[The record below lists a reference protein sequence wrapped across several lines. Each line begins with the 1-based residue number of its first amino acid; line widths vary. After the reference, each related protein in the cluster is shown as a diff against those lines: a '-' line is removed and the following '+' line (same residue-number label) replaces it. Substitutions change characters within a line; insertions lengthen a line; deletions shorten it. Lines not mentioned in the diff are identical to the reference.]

1 MKIVIEGSVTN
12 KLARVSIPLVY
23 AVEISERGIMAKMVI
38 RPKGRTTD
46 LFTVRIRLDSCETMK
61 DK

>member
-1 MKIVIEGSVTN
+1 MTN

-38 RPKGRTTD
+38 WPKGRTTD